1 MVKNLPGMWEAWVRS
16 LGWEDP
22 MEEGRQPT
30 LVSLPEESL
39 WTEEPGRLQSMGSDT
54 TEPLTLFSL
63 KRRVTLQISGI
74 KGYLKMFR
82 E

>member
-1 MVKNLPGMWEAWVRS
+1 MVKNLPVMREAWVRS

-30 LVSLPEESL
+30 PVSLPEEPL
-39 WTEEPGRLQSMGSDT
+39 WTEEPGGLQSMGSDM